1 MGKIV
6 VTLTAKGMELWWD
19 YPFGCFLC
27 VQWTEGAV
35 LAMRSLAASGRWL
48 WIRTLCSAGFLSCY
62 LMSLTSYLLRVIQGI
77 MALLTL
83 NTDKWRQCHPN
94 LPVLQK
100 EDSSWSVGAGRA
112 SLWSLYWSVCFDLLF
127 TKKPINI
134 FVLETKSLI
143 GLIGLMASFDIWN
156 LDETLNY

>member
-1 MGKIV
+1 MGKMV
-6 VTLTAKGMELWWD
+6 LTLTVKGMELWWD
-19 YPFGCFLC
+19 YPCWMLSVCG
-27 VQWTEGAV
+27 VGWGVV
-35 LAMRSLAASGRWL
+35 LVMQSLAESGRWL
-48 WIRTLCSAGFLSCY
+48 WIRTLCSAGFLPCY
-62 LMSLTSYLLRVIQGI
+62 LMSLTRHLLMVIQGI
-77 MALLTL
+77 MAILTL

-94 LPVLQK
+94 PPVLQK
-100 EDSSWSVGAGRA
+100 EDSSWSVGAARA

-143 GLIGLMASFDIWN
+143 GLIGLMASFGIWN